1 MAREIRRIVA
11 TDCGSTTTKAIL
23 IEKSPTTGEYRLV
36 ARGEA
41 PTTVEKPFED
51 VTLGVT
57 NSITELEEISENV
70 VPAGFEPG
78 RRNLLKDGTVWR
90 RLKEGVEDAQGIK
103 NDLDSADLYL
113 STSSAGGGLQMMVA
127 GVVKE
132 MSAES
137 AERAALGA
145 GAILMDTLAVNDG
158 RKEYQRVERL
168 RQLRPDII
176 LMSGGT
182 DGGNRNQI
190 LEMAEVVRRADPK
203 PRFGDMKLPVIYAGN
218 KDAREAVSSVLG
230 KSIELQVV
238 DNLRP
243 TLDQENLGPAREE
256 IHEMF
261 LQHVMQQAPGYS
273 KLLQWTSEEVMAT
286 PNAVGKLLKE
296 YAENE
301 KINVLGVDIGGAT
314 TDVFSVFL
322 AGNGERI
329 YNRTVSANLGMSYS
343 ICNVL
348 KEAGVENI
356 ARWLPFEI
364 DPAEVRNRLRNK
376 MIRPTTIPQTYEDLL
391 IEHAV
396 SREALRLAFE
406 HHKSLARDLVG
417 VAQQRDVGQIFDQK
431 QAGASLVKMLNLDMI
446 IGSGG
451 VLSHAPMRAQS
462 ALMMMDAYQPEG
474 ITMLTVDS
482 IFMMPHLGVLSEHL
496 YDAAREVFERD
507 CIVKCGTCIAPV
519 GVGKEGEPCVR
530 VHGPGI
536 DITVPYGEV
545 VVVPYEET
553 QADTLTVEPTKNFDV
568 GAGKGKPE
576 TIKRFE
582 TSRGSRDHTT
592 NLIGGAVGLII
603 DCRGRPYNLALD
615 TPGRIEK
622 LRKTLTALGLPL
634 PK

>member
-1 MAREIRRIVA
+1 S
-11 TDCGSTTTKAIL
+11 DS
-23 IEKSPTTGEYRLV
+23 TGEYRLV

-51 VTLGVT
+51 VTMGVL
-57 NSITELEEISENV
+57 NSITELEEITETT
-70 VPAGFEPG
+70 VPAGFETG
-78 RRNLLKDGTVWR
+78 RRVLIKDGKVYR
-90 RLKEGVEDAQGIK
+90 HLKEGKQ
-103 NDLDSADLYL
+103 LDVAANSLDGADMYV

-127 GVVKE
+127 GVVKA

-145 GAILMDTLAVNDG
+145 GAILMDTLAVDDG
-158 RKEYQRVERL
+158 RRDYQKVERL

-182 DGGNRNQI
+182 DGGTKTH
-190 LEMAEVVRRADPK
+190 LTEMAEVVRRADPK
-203 PRFGDMKLPVIYAGN
+203 PRFGDMKLPIIYAGN
-218 KDAREAVSSVLG
+218 KEAREDVTKVLG
-230 KSIELQVV
+230 ETIEMHAV

-243 TLDQENLGPAREE
+243 QLERENLGPAREA

-261 LQHVMQQAPGYS
+261 LEHVMQQAPGYS
-273 KLLQWTSEEVMAT
+273 KLLEWTSEEVMAT

-296 YAENE
+296 YAHNE
-301 KINVLGVDIGGAT
+301 KINILGVDIGGAT
-314 TDVFSVFL
+314 TDVFSVFE
-322 AGNGERI
+322 AMDGERV

-406 HHKSLARDLVG
+406 HHKTLARGLTG
-417 VAQQRDVGQIFDQK
+417 SAQQRDIGQIFDQ
-431 QAGASLVKMLNLDMI
+431 QSSGQTLVKMMNLDMI

-451 VLSHAPMRAQS
+451 VLSHAPRRAQS

-474 ITMLTVDS
+474 VTMLTVDS

-496 YDAAREVFERD
+496 YEAAKQVFERD
-507 CIVKCGTCIAPV
+507 CVVKIGTCVAPV
-519 GVGKEGEPCVR
+519 GVGKDGEPCVR
-530 VHGPGI
+530 VHGCGV
-536 DITVPYGEV
+536 DVTVPCGEIRV
-545 VVVPYEET
+545 MPIDPK
-553 QADTLTVEPTKNFDV
+553 QGDTLTVEPAKNFDV
-568 GAGKGKPE
+568 GAGKGKSI
-576 TIKRFE
+576 TTGRFDDAN
-582 TSRGSRDHTT
+582 RQQGA
-592 NLIGGAVGLII
+592 NLIGGQVGLII
-603 DCRGRPYNLALD
+603 DTRGRPFQVDFNA
-615 TPGRIEK
+615 PNRVQK
-622 LRKTLTALGLPL
+622 LRSYLEAFGLPL
-634 PK
+634 P

>member
-1 MAREIRRIVA
+1 MARETTRIVA

-23 IEKSPTTGEYRLV
+23 IERSPTTGQWRLV

-41 PTTVEKPFED
+41 PTTVERPFED

-57 NSITELEEISENV
+57 NAITELEEITETS
-70 VPAGFEPG
+70 VPEGFPPG
-78 RRNLLKDGTVWR
+78 RRNLIKDGKVWR
-90 RLKEGVEDAQGIK
+90 RLKEGVADETGVESGLQA
-103 NDLDSADLYL
+103 ADLYL

-127 GVVKE
+127 GVVRE

-158 RKEYQRVERL
+158 RMEFQRVERL

-176 LMSGGT
+176 LLSGGT
-182 DGGNRNQI
+182 DGGNRTQI
-190 LEMAEVVRRADPK
+190 LNMAEVVRRADPK

-218 KDAREAVSSVLG
+218 REARDDVRGVLG
-230 KSIELQVV
+230 GSIELQVV

-243 TLDQENLGPAREE
+243 TLDAENLGPAREE

-261 LQHVMQQAPGYS
+261 LQHVMQQAPGYA
-273 KLLQWTSEEVMAT
+273 KLLDWTSEEVMAT

-301 KINVLGVDIGGAT
+301 GINLLGVDIGGAT
-314 TDVFSVFL
+314 TDVFSVFETK
-322 AGNGERI
+322 GGERV

-348 KEAGVENI
+348 KETGVENI

-406 HHKSLARDLVG
+406 HHKSLARNLVG
-417 VAQQRDVGQIFDQK
+417 SAQQRDVGQIFDQ
-431 QAGASLVKMLNLDMI
+431 QAAGQSLVNMMALDMV

-451 VLSHAPMRAQS
+451 VLSHAPKRAQS
-462 ALMMMDAYQPEG
+462 ALMMLDAYAPEG

-507 CIVKCGTCIAPV
+507 CIVRIGTCVAPM
-519 GVGKEGEPCVR
+519 GVGRAGEPCVR
-530 VHGPGI
+530 VHGGGI
-536 DITVPYGEV
+536 DLSVPFGELV
-545 VVVPYEET
+545 AVPLPDSIES
-553 QADTLTVEPTKNFDV
+553 LTAEPAKGFDV
-568 GAGKGKPE
+568 GGGRGKPV
-576 TIKRFE
+576 TVRRFDA
-582 TSRGSRDHTT
+582 SRGRRDRFT
-592 NLIGGAVGLII
+592 NLIGGAVGLIV
-603 DCRGRPYNLALD
+603 DCRGRPFDFSLE
-615 TPGRIEK
+615 TPGRIEG
-622 LRKTLTALGLPL
+622 LRKTLAALGLPL
-634 PK
+634 P